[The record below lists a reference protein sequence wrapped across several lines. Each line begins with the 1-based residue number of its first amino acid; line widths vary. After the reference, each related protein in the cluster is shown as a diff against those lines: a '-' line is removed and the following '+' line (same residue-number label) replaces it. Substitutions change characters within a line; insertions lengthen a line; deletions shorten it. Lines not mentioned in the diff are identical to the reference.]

1 MDIGGV
7 IARSGLPASTL
18 RFCEDKRLIQL
29 IGRDGLRRIY
39 DTDVLDR
46 LSLIA
51 LGRNSGFTLEEIAGM
66 FTSDG
71 PKIDRKQLAAQADKL
86 DGTIKQLIAMR
97 DGLRHA
103 SQCPAPSHLECGKFQ
118 RLLGIALKDRRRRKT
133 RQQI

>member
-1 MDIGGV
+1 MDIGEV

-18 RFCEDKRLIQL
+18 RFYEDKKLIQPV
-29 IGRDGLRRIY
+29 GRNGLRRIY

-51 LGRNSGFTLEEIAGM
+51 LGRNAGFTLEEIAGM

-71 PKIDRKQLAAQADKL
+71 PKIDRKQLAAQADRL

-103 SQCPAPSHLECGKFQ
+103 SQCPAPSHFECNKFQ
-118 RLLGIALKDRRRRKT
+118 RLLAIALKSRRRSKI
-133 RQQI
+133 QLQP

>member
-1 MDIGGV
+1 MDIGEV

-18 RFCEDKRLIQL
+18 RFYEDKKLIQP
-29 IGRDGLRRIY
+29 IGRNGLRRIY

-51 LGRNSGFTLEEIAGM
+51 LGRKAGFTLEEIAGM

-71 PKIDRKQLAAQADKL
+71 LKIDRKQLAAQADRL

-103 SQCPAPSHLECGKFQ
+103 SQCPAQSHLECGKFQ
-118 RLLGIALKDRRRRKT
+118 RFLAVALKDQRRRKT
-133 RQQI
+133 WQQI

>member
-1 MDIGGV
+1 MDIGEV

-18 RFCEDKRLIQL
+18 RFYEDKRLIQP
-29 IGRDGLRRIY
+29 IGRNGLRRIY

-51 LGRNSGFTLEEIAGM
+51 LGQDAGFTLEEIAGM

-71 PKIDRKQLAAQADKL
+71 AKIDRKQLAAQADKL
-86 DGTIKQLIAMR
+86 DGTIKHLIAMR

-103 SQCPAPSHLECGKFQ
+103 SQCSAPSHLECDKFQ
-118 RLLGIALKDRRRRKT
+118 RLLAIALKSRRRRKT